1 MKKKYLKY
9 FKNKYILASTLFAV
23 YFLFLDDN
31 DIFVIFQKNQ
41 ILKENRAKIDFNKNE
56 LEDIKTEL
64 DAVNNLD
71 ELERIARE
79 EKLFKKDNEEVFV
92 VVRE

>member
-1 MKKKYLKY
+1 MKKKHLKY
-9 FKNKYILASTLFAV
+9 FKNKYIIAISVFAV

-31 DIFVIFQKNQ
+31 DIFIIYQKNQ
-41 ILKENRAKIDFNKNE
+41 LLQENRHKVAFEKGELDRIREE
-56 LEDIKTEL
+56 LED
-64 DAVNNLD
+64 VNDLD

-92 VVRE
+92 VVKE

>member
-9 FKNKYILASTLFAV
+9 FKNKYILASTIFAV

-31 DIFVIFQKNQ
+31 DIFVIFRKNQ
-41 ILKENRAKIDFNKNE
+41 ILKENQQKIQFNKQE
-56 LEDIKTEL
+56 LKQIKSEL
-64 DAVNNLD
+64 DAVNDLD

>member
-1 MKKKYLKY
+1 M
-9 FKNKYILASTLFAV
+9 V

-31 DIFVIFQKNQ
+31 DVFAIYKKNR
-41 ILKENRAKIDFNKNE
+41 ILKENNHKIGFEKGE
-56 LEDIKTEL
+56 LERIKFEL
-64 DAVNNLD
+64 AQVNSLD

-92 VVRE
+92 IVRE